1 MSSPEQ
7 SLSGKVALVTGGAGA
22 LGSAVCAA
30 LRERGAYVVGVDIAG
45 EGVVQADLATE
56 RGNVAAVETAVAEHG
71 RLDVLVLN
79 AGVQHMSPIDEFPSE
94 QWHRLLDVM
103 LNGPFY
109 AIRAAWP
116 QLVAHPGSRI
126 IATASTSSFVAEPFK
141 AAYVTAKHGLLG
153 LVKVA
158 AHEGAPYGLTAN
170 AVAPSWMRTP
180 MVEAQLADRVRLLGL
195 AEEQVREE
203 MVADHAV
210 KRFVELDEV
219 ASAIAFLA
227 SSEASAITGACLPV
241 DLGALA

>member
-1 MSSPEQ
+1 MSPPGR

-22 LGSAVCAA
+22 LGSAVCTA
-30 LRERGAYVVGVDIAG
+30 LRDRGAHVLGVDIAG
-45 EGVVQADLATE
+45 DGVVQADLATE
-56 RGNVAAVETAVAEHG
+56 SGNVAAVEAAVAEHG

-79 AGVQHMSPIDEFPSE
+79 AGVQHMSPIDKFPSE

-116 QLVAHPGSRI
+116 QLVAHQGSRI

-153 LVKVA
+153 LIKVA
-158 AHEGAPYGLTAN
+158 AHEGAPHGLTAN
-170 AVAPSWMRTP
+170 AVAPSWMRTS

-195 AEEQVREE
+195 AEEEVREQ

-219 ASAIAFLA
+219 ASAITFLA
-227 SSEASAITGACLPV
+227 SSQASAITGACLPV